1 MKYQKTKQLIYAPDC
16 VCVTVQKPEPYRLL
30 FRQRFKNSAIK
41 YTAKECS
48 SSYDS
53 VRIAFFW
60 NPLFKRKFSALAL
73 PNIKA

>member
-1 MKYQKTKQLIYAPDC
+1 MKYQKTKQLVYAPDC
-16 VCVTVQKPEPYRLL
+16 VCLTEQNPEIYCL
-30 FRQRFKNSAIK
+30 FFQQRDKNSEIK

-60 NPLFKRKFSALAL
+60 NPLFKRNFTALA
-73 PNIKA
+73 